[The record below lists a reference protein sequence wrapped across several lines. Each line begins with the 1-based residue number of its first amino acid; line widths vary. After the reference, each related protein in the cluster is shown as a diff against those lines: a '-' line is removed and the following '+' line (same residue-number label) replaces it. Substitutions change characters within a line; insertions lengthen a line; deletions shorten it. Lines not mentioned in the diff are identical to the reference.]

1 MTSPHAAEL
10 LRQLSDLHDPEL
22 RVVLAELTGRDLGTL
37 LPAALRIPFEHPARA
52 LRAGITSACG
62 SRQPEFDAAAL
73 ADLFAALAGGDG
85 PGPEVAAAALLRSPE
100 PFPPSLGRLAGALVT
115 AGRPEHPW
123 AVLALA
129 TLSGSV
135 RSRLVAKLAEW
146 GLAPI
151 ARDEAVALAA
161 AGPAALA
168 LIGEVDGHYSYYSPP
183 PLPDAWDRLAA
194 VPGYPSFARTALET
208 ARDRLAAVHAGT
220 IPFRADAAFA
230 KDEVAALGRAVRVA
244 LLRDEPWLLPVLR
257 PLLLDVAVA
266 PTAARTLPSQG
277 LLHEVA
283 RAAEAL
289 PTPELLAA
297 LREARALTRHKGVRQ
312 QLDRK
317 LSKIGRALGDRPEV
331 GLRLP
336 DLGFGRDGVR
346 VVPAGPAEAVIT
358 LTDGVELA
366 WRAAGGRLSSSA
378 PAAVRRDHPEV
389 VAEVRALV
397 KQVRGHL
404 GTLARVLEAGFA
416 TGQVVPFAELAANG
430 LGWAVVRCLIWEVRE
445 PSGEWR
451 AFLPADGDPPDGL
464 LDGADI
470 RLWHPLSATPAEISA
485 WRDVLTARELRQPVK
500 QAFREVYRLTPAE
513 RETVTYS
520 HRFAAHIV
528 HYKKLYALIKGR
540 GWSTSMLG
548 PWDGGDVAEA
558 TRVLG
563 GGSWRV
569 TLRHDYR
576 DDDTAGTDRV
586 WFDRRAGASWRTVP
600 LTDVPPRV
608 FSEAMRDV
616 DLFVSVTSIAA
627 DPGWF
632 DGHLDYRQREHH
644 AELTATAEVRRAA
657 LARILPRTRIAG
669 RCELTER
676 HLVVRGELHT
686 YRIHL
691 GSGSILM
698 EPGNAYLCIVP
709 AGRGPD
715 VFLPFE
721 EDRLSVILSKAFL
734 LADDQTIT
742 DPSITAQLRGPA
754 AWVGATRPDAGLRAG
769 G

>member
-1 MTSPHAAEL
+1 MTSPHAARL
-10 LRQLSDLHDPEL
+10 LQQLSDLHDPEL
-22 RVVLAELTGRDLGTL
+22 RVVLTELTDRDLGTL
-37 LPAALRIPFEHPARA
+37 LPAALRIPFDHPARV

-73 ADLFAALAGGDG
+73 ADLFAALAGRDG
-85 PGPEVAAAALLRSPE
+85 PGPEVAAAALLRTPE
-100 PFPPSLGRLAGALVT
+100 PWPPSLGKLAGALVTAGAPVT

-151 ARDEAVALAA
+151 ARDEAEALAA

-208 ARDRLAAVHAGT
+208 ARDRLAAIHAGT

-266 PTAARTLPSQG
+266 PTAARTLPSQS
-277 LLHEVA
+277 LLYEVA

-289 PTPELLAA
+289 PTPEVLAA
-297 LREARALTRHKGVRQ
+297 LREARGVTRHKGVHQ

-317 LSKIGRALGDRPEV
+317 LQKIGRALGDRPEV
-331 GLRLP
+331 ALRLP
-336 DLGFGRDGVR
+336 DLGFGRDGAR
-346 VVPAGPAEAVIT
+346 VIPVGPAEAVIT
-358 LTDGVELA
+358 LGDGVELA
-366 WRAAGGRLSSSA
+366 WRTAGGRLSSSV
-378 PAAVRRDHPEV
+378 PAAVRRDHPEA

-404 GTLARVLEAGFA
+404 VTLARALEAGFA
-416 TGQVVPFAELAANG
+416 TGQVVPYRELAANG
-430 LGWAVVRCLIWEVRE
+430 LGWSMVRRLIWEVRD

-451 AFLPADGDPPDGL
+451 AFLPAADGSAGGPLGGDEV
-464 LDGADI
+464 
-470 RLWHPLSATPAEISA
+470 RLWHPLVASPAEIGA
-485 WRDVLTARELRQPVK
+485 WRDLLTARELRQPVK

-513 RETVTYS
+513 QETVTYS
-520 HRFAAHIV
+520 NRFAAHIV
-528 HYKKLYALIKGR
+528 HYKQLYALVKGR
-540 GWSTSMLG
+540 GWATSMLG
-548 PWDGGDVAEA
+548 PWDGGDTAEA

-586 WFDRRAGASWRTVP
+586 WFDRRAGASWRSVP

-627 DPGWF
+627 DPSWF
-632 DGHLDYRQREHH
+632 DGHLDRFDGHLGYWEREHH

-657 LARILPRTRIAG
+657 LARILPRTRIAD

-691 GSGSILM
+691 GSGNILM

-709 AGRGPD
+709 AGKGPD
-715 VFLPFE
+715 VFLPFQ

-734 LADDQTIT
+734 LADDQKIT
-742 DPSITAQLRGPA
+742 DPSITAQLRGRS
-754 AWVGATRPDAGLRAG
+754 G
-769 G
+769 